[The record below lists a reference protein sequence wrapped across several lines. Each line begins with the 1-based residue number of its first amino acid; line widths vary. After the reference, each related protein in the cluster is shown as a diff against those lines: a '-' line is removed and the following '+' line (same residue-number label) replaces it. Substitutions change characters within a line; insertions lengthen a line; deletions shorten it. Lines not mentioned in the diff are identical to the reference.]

1 MLATRVVYLSPN
13 GGGILYSNEY
23 QFSFEKYITKLQE
36 AYSTLNRYQNVLPS
50 QFRVQRMPDGMQL
63 SNALTIDITK
73 AHVLDN
79 LLGDCLGSVSY
90 MSSKVE
96 TQFPPRSGGLIK
108 RKGDRRIFKFD
119 FRRGR
124 GGGRGRGRGRDVAAA
139 EVTTMDLTGK
149 TQPMDGFVD
158 CTALTSGGVSPSGN
172 FTRLGAMG
180 ACMYSTR

>member
-1 MLATRVVYLSPN
+1 
-13 GGGILYSNEY
+13 
-23 QFSFEKYITKLQE
+23 
-36 AYSTLNRYQNVLPS
+36 
-50 QFRVQRMPDGMQL
+50 MQL

-96 TQFPPRSGGLIK
+96 TQFPPRSGGWIN

-124 GGGRGRGRGRDVAAA
+124 GGSRGRGRGRDVAAA